1 MAAAPLLL
9 KGIPRLRSLRLQQQ
23 SGSSVSGFLISAG
36 RPSVCTAAELSQS
49 LLQSQSQSLSHD
61 DAFPRSAKDAL
72 QRSRMDSPDYRKW
85 KNREAEIL
93 CDIEPI
99 ISLTKEILHSD
110 RYMDGERLTAEH
122 EKAVVEKL
130 LAYHPHSED
139 KIGCGL
145 DSIMMMGKHDDH
157 HFEGIEGVYGLFRR
171 CASLL
176 GCLLG
181 KRPLVYWYSL

>member
-145 DSIMMMGKHDDH
+145 DSIMESFGFLMQHPDD
-157 HFEGIEGVYGLFRR
+157 G
-171 CASLL
+171 
-176 GCLLG
+176 
-181 KRPLVYWYSL
+181 